1 MLRFRDRYLLV
12 GALSVS
18 AFMLLGWV
26 AQSLIPSHGSFS
38 RDRRLM
44 PMQHLAIAFREF
56 QRVNQR
62 PLWKDEKADKEG
74 WKKRLNE
81 LMEESVQQLEATTD
95 ESQFFPLWSGLDVP
109 LIVGHHN
116 EKIACLVIQIKNSDA
131 KSLGR
136 DNGFLTSHDLEGL
149 ESNTPLV
156 VLGLQASEDTSKME
170 YRVLNSTVS
179 DLLGTETHR
188 L

>member
-1 MLRFRDRYLLV
+1 MLRFRNDYLLV
-12 GALSVS
+12 GVLSIS
-18 AFMLLGWV
+18 GFTLLGWV
-26 AQSLIPSHGSFS
+26 GQSLIPSHGSFS
-38 RDRRLM
+38 GAPRLM
-44 PMQHLAIAFREF
+44 PMQTLAIAFREF
-56 QRVNQR
+56 QRINQR
-62 PLWKDEKADKEG
+62 PLWKDETADKEG

-95 ESQFFPLWSGLDVP
+95 ESQFCPLWSGLDVP

-131 KSLGR
+131 KFVGR
-136 DNGFLTSHDLEGL
+136 NNGFLRSHDLEGL

-156 VLGLQASEDTSKME
+156 VLGLQVSEDSSRME
-170 YRVLNSTVS
+170 YRVLDSTVS